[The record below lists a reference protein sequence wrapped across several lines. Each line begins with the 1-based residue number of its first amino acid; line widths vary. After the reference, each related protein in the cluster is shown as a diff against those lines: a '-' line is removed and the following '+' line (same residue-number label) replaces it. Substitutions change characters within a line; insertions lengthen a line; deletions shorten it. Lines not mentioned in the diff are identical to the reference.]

1 MATAIAALLSLGI
14 VLVVLGA
21 AIKAAF
27 GNATIL
33 KAGGILLLI
42 ALLPALTV
50 GLFTGMSAATPNGG
64 GSSSLGSLLAVIG
77 VIAIVSV
84 IAYLYLMAK
93 GVLGGK
99 RNGDGDRGGRRGGYR
114 LDDSESE
121 D

>member
-1 MATAIAALLSLGI
+1 VASAIAALIASGC
-14 VLVVLGA
+14 VLVVLGG
-21 AIKAAF
+21 AIKVAF

-42 ALLPALTV
+42 ALLPTLAV
-50 GLFTGMSAATPNGG
+50 GLFTGMSASTPNGG
-64 GSSSLGSLLAVIG
+64 GSSSLGSFLAVIG
-77 VIAIVSV
+77 VLAIVSV

-93 GVLGGK
+93 GVLGSK
-99 RNGDGDRGGRRGGYR
+99 RNGDSDRGGRRGGYR